1 MSEESKK
8 EAVKAENAGAKETGH
23 ETQTGAKPK
32 KSGSG
37 CGFSAGRSA

>member
-32 KSGSG
+32 KK
-37 CGFSAGRSA
+37 RLLKM

>member
-23 ETQTGAKPK
+23 ETQLAKK
-32 KSGSG
+32 
-37 CGFSAGRSA
+37 